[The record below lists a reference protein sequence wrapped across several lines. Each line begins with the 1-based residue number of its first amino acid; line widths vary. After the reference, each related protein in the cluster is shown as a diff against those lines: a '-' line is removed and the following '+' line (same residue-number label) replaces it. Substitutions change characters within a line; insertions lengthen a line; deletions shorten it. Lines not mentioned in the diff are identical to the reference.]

1 VVHLGMAP
9 ARQVVF
15 EEGGD
20 AMMAIHMRQS
30 GRRHTLVAICERL
43 SAVCGACWR
52 AMAMAP
58 AELRNGGA

>member
-1 VVHLGMAP
+1 MVHLGMAP

-20 AMMAIHMRQS
+20 AMMAIHMRRS

-43 SAVCGACWR
+43 SAVFGLAG